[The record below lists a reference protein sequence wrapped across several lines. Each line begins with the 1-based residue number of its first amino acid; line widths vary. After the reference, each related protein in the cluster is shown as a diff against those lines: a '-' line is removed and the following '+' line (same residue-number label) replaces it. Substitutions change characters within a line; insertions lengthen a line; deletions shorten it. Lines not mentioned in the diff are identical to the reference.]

1 MVALEERIQVKEIIN
16 RLKDVNYNELAG
28 KLLEIFKDRDI
39 ALIYDDVDTI
49 RAYLDDYMINFDNA
63 QIADKGLLSR
73 GIKINDTLFL
83 NTFVDVCIDNFT
95 VDGIIKED
103 FDGEYKVFVQEFVIR
118 E

>member
-39 ALIYDDVDTI
+39 ALIYDEVDTI

-63 QIADKGLLSR
+63 QYLLSR

-83 NTFVDVCIDNFT
+83 NTFVDVCIDDFT
-95 VDGIIKED
+95 ADGIIKED